1 RNTIVV
7 PGGKMG
13 LAMEL
18 ILAPI
23 IDAIMKK
30 KYESQRSDDLPKT

>member
-1 RNTIVV
+1 
-7 PGGKMG
+7 MG

-23 IDAIMKK
+23 IDAMTKK
-30 KYESQRSDDLPKT
+30 KKEFERSARQKDY

>member
-1 RNTIVV
+1 
-7 PGGKMG
+7 MG

-23 IDAIMKK
+23 IDAMTKK
-30 KYESQRSDDLPKT
+30 TKEFEHGARQKDY